1 MVNSKGFR
9 SDLRYQVGGGF
20 MSEHPE
26 GTAHVVCMNVCVFP
40 VNLKLD

>member
-1 MVNSKGFR
+1 MVNSKGIR

-20 MSEHPE
+20 MSVHPE
-26 GTAHVVCMNVCVFP
+26 RIADVVCMNMCMFP